1 MRSNSSSTEGFKI
14 NFGQDPSFDDNEDVT
29 TTYLDANGNG
39 RFHSAVP
46 TGYLQL
52 YDSKFTRTTIEDPR
66 DHFLTKTYEGGSYDE
81 QPVKVGFNSVD
92 LVWIKNRSGQHSWS
106 WCDSATHGKYLKTNS
121 TDGDAFSDSVFRGM
135 GQLDLILVVLVELIN

>member
-1 MRSNSSSTEGFKI
+1 MYSE
-14 NFGQDPSFDDNEDVT
+14 
-29 TTYLDANGNG
+29 
-39 RFHSAVP
+39 
-46 TGYLQL
+46 
-52 YDSKFTRTTIEDPR
+52 FTRTSIEDPR

-81 QPVKVGFNSVD
+81 QPVKVGFRPD

-135 GQLDLILVVLVELIN
+135 GQLGFNIGSLVELIILVIIYLHTVGMRVYYNLCDKQ